1 MAMAQRTGLGVNLT
15 KLSLHQAL
23 IFKGTSV
30 NLGTYCSCCFASGSE
45 VSNNFPLKE
54 KVVFSCK
61 TEMTSSP
68 G

>member
-1 MAMAQRTGLGVNLT
+1 MAMAPWIALGVNLA

-54 KVVFSCK
+54 KVAFSCK
-61 TEMTSSP
+61 TEMTSRP